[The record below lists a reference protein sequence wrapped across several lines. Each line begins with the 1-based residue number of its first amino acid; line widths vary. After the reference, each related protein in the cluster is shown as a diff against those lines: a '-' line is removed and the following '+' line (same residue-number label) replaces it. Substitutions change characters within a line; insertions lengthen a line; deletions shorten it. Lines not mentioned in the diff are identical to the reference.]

1 MSRVGCSWKDVQWRC
16 EQNGEATMDK
26 WTSNPTSGL
35 DIANGVSY
43 VKTLTQAHPRL
54 DGNGVFR
61 LEIPVYTHE
70 RPTGG
75 RSEGDGL

>member
-1 MSRVGCSWKDVQWRC
+1 MEKLDGQLD
-16 EQNGEATMDK
+16 DY
-26 WTSNPTSGL
+26 PTSSL
-35 DIANGVSY
+35 DIANGVSC
-43 VKTLTQAHPRL
+43 VKMLTQAHPRL

-61 LEIPVYTHE
+61 LEIPLYTHE